1 LYLYLKLLIQGG
13 ILHYYEKGI
22 NMEEILYTTLG
33 VKPDA
38 TDEQIKKAYRNKSK
52 TLHPDIGGDEE
63 TFKNITEAYRI
74 LSDPK
79 LRKAYDSTGKIP
91 KSVEAMEADAD
102 VMLRQLFG
110 MAIENWLK
118 NSVFSPPKEE
128 VLTMMKSTIIDK
140 QKKIKAA
147 IKNKNTLLKA
157 VKDLR
162 SVIKY
167 TKEDDGID
175 LYNQCIELKTT
186 ALNYELN
193 DAEVA
198 MQIVNIA
205 DVNLK
210 DYIYN
215 KEYKKEGQ
223 NEITEWTAKILS
235 Q

>member
-1 LYLYLKLLIQGG
+1 
-13 ILHYYEKGI
+13 
-22 NMEEILYTTLG
+22 
-33 VKPDA
+33 
-38 TDEQIKKAYRNKSK
+38 
-52 TLHPDIGGDEE
+52 
-63 TFKNITEAYRI
+63 
-74 LSDPK
+74 
-79 LRKAYDSTGKIP
+79 
-91 KSVEAMEADAD
+91 
-102 VMLRQLFG
+102 
-110 MAIENWLK
+110 
-118 NSVFSPPKEE
+118 
-128 VLTMMKSTIIDK
+128 MKSTIKDK
-140 QKKIKAA
+140 QKKITAA

>member
-1 LYLYLKLLIQGG
+1 MKLLIQGG
-13 ILHYYEKGI
+13 ILHYYEKGL
-22 NMEEILYTTLG
+22 NMEKSLYTTLG
-33 VKPDA
+33 VEPDA
-38 TDEQIKKAYRNKSK
+38 TDEQIKKAFRNKS
-52 TLHPDIGGDEE
+52 LIHHPDKEGGDEE
-63 TFKNITEAYRI
+63 LFKTINEAYRI

-110 MAIENWLK
+110 IAIEDWLK
-118 NSVFSPPKEE
+118 NNVFSPPKEE
-128 VLTMMKSTIIDK
+128 VLTIMKSTIKDK
-140 QKKIKAA
+140 QKKITAA

-175 LYNQCIELKTT
+175 LYTQCIELKTT